1 MKPSMLI
8 AKPAYAKDKATFI
21 DNVCFDVTRVFKFEI
36 KSVTKSTCLDP
47 HSRIQFIEYIE
58 TLPVQMR
65 PIKSG
70 GYEPMPSKALLVKG
84 LKSDPVSFSI
94 DF

>member
-1 MKPSMLI
+1 MFAS
-8 AKPAYAKDKATFI
+8 
-21 DNVCFDVTRVFKFEI
+21 NDVTRVFKFEI

-58 TLPVQMR
+58 TLPVHMR

-70 GYEPMPSKALLVKG
+70 GNEPMPSKALLVKG
-84 LKSDPVSFSI
+84 LKSDRVLFSTYFLNI
-94 DF
+94 YICFCAGNFFEFG